1 MLNALNEVLRDDYI
15 KDSVAGVERWNKVIE
30 KAGIPF
36 RLRCRTRP
44 SIATSARS
52 RASRCRPTAAWCRK
66 PSGTPTKAIP
76 GCPPPRTA
84 PSWPA

>member
-15 KDSVAGVERWNKVIE
+15 KDSNAGVERWNKVIE

-36 RLRCRTRP
+36 RLTVPHKAFNRR
-44 SIATSARS
+44 SARWPACGVA
-52 RASRCRPTAAWCRK
+52 RRPVISE
-66 PSGTPTKAIP
+66 PNGTPRSTT
-76 GCPPPRTA
+76 GCPATTTA